1 MAFCLHNT
9 IIMFGISPKFAI
21 NSDFSLDSDAILF
34 TSKACLAFILYSFLA
49 SLKTKTYSHVDR
61 LWGITPICYSFMYA
75 YFGGCNA
82 RNCLMSSLILLW
94 GVRLTHNFARKGG
107 YRKGEEDYR
116 WAVLRKKRILNTNL
130 GWMLFN
136 VMFICFYQHA
146 LLLLMTAPCAWAAT
160 SYAQKIPLN
169 EYDLYATLL
178 FLFFLNLERVADNQ
192 QWQFQQAKRNEAKR
206 EAKYETDYQN
216 GFLSKG
222 LFARSRHPNFFSE
235 QMIWWSLC
243 VFVLASGGSVLPESC
258 SAAKAN
264 WYWLC
269 LPKKLR
275 CCSLCFVSIPGVKCG
290 CEALHAC
297 YVGALLL
304 SLLFQGSTAFTEQIS
319 VEKYPTYK
327 EYQKKVNRLLPALRP
342 PSFLSAENAAT
353 RIQTAWKK
361 KKANASMMTSRASWK
376 LKKKGFLSF
385 GKKSSITPTKKSE

>member
-1 MAFCLHNT
+1 M
-9 IIMFGISPKFAI
+9 
-21 NSDFSLDSDAILF
+21 
-34 TSKACLAFILYSFLA
+34 
-49 SLKTKTYSHVDR
+49 
-61 LWGITPICYSFMYA
+61 
-75 YFGGCNA
+75 
-82 RNCLMSSLILLW
+82 
-94 GVRLTHNFARKGG
+94 
-107 YRKGEEDYR
+107 
-116 WAVLRKKRILNTNL
+116 
-130 GWMLFN
+130 
-136 VMFICFYQHA
+136 
-146 LLLLMTAPCAWAAT
+146 
-160 SYAQKIPLN
+160 
-169 EYDLYATLL
+169 
-178 FLFFLNLERVADNQ
+178 
-192 QWQFQQAKRNEAKR
+192 
-206 EAKYETDYQN
+206 
-216 GFLSKG
+216 
-222 LFARSRHPNFFSE
+222 
-235 QMIWWSLC
+235 C

-264 WYWLC
+264 WYWLR

-275 CCSLCFVSIPGVKCG
+275 CCSSCFVSIPGVKCG

>member
-1 MAFCLHNT
+1 
-9 IIMFGISPKFAI
+9 
-21 NSDFSLDSDAILF
+21 
-34 TSKACLAFILYSFLA
+34 
-49 SLKTKTYSHVDR
+49 
-61 LWGITPICYSFMYA
+61 
-75 YFGGCNA
+75 
-82 RNCLMSSLILLW
+82 MSSLILLW

-130 GWMLFN
+130 GWLLFN
-136 VMFICFYQHA
+136 VIFICLYQHA

-264 WYWLC
+264 WYWLR

-275 CCSLCFVSIPGVKCG
+275 CCSSFFVSIPGVKCG

-385 GKKSSITPTKKSE
+385 GKKSNITPTKKSE